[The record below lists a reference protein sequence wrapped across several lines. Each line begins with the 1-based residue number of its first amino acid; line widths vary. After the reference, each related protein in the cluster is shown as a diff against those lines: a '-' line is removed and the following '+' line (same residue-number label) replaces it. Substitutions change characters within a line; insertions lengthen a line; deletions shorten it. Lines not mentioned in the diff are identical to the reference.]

1 MIRKWLILLC
11 LCFLGVKDS
20 HATPPST
27 LTLSQLE
34 TALNRLTTLKARFQ
48 QTGRKG
54 ALTSGWFFWE
64 RPGKVRFDY
73 DDPNPNLII
82 AENGP
87 LYHVDKELK
96 ERSEIP
102 RSNPLYLFLKKTI
115 SFRQKRTRILFFA
128 KKEGAIQ
135 LMLAVN
141 GESGTLTLFFDVAT
155 LHLQRWILED
165 DARNQTIIE
174 LENCI
179 YGEKFPP
186 TVFQLIKLPKG
197 KFEKG

>member
-1 MIRKWLILLC
+1 MIQKWLVLFC
-11 LCFLGVKDS
+11 LCFLGAEDI
-20 HATPPST
+20 HAAPSPA

-34 TALNRLTTLKARFQ
+34 AALNRITTLKARFQ

-73 DDPNPNLII
+73 DAPNPNLII

-102 RSNPLYLFLKKTI
+102 RSNPLYLFLKTII
-115 SFRQKRTRILFFA
+115 SFRQKGTRVLCFA
-128 KKEGAIQ
+128 KKEGVVQ
-135 LMLAVN
+135 LTLAVN
-141 GESGTLTLFFDVAT
+141 RESGMLTLFFDVAT

-165 DARNQTIIE
+165 DEHNQTMVE
-174 LENCI
+174 LEDCV
-179 YGEKFPP
+179 YGEKFSPA
-186 TVFQLIKLPKG
+186 VFQLMELPKG
-197 KFEKG
+197 NTKKE